1 MKRALFTTA
10 AVAAFAIIS
19 GCNDQGAP
27 LTGYA
32 CMGKD
37 NDTLVER
44 LADQCK
50 AGDTVATK
58 YPAYFC
64 DFKHAVAYN
73 DYNSALCVY
82 TGKQAPERI
91 PAEEPAS

>member
-1 MKRALFTTA
+1 MKNVLIATV
-10 AVAAFAIIS
+10 AVAAFGLLS
-19 GCNDQGAP
+19 GCKEQGAP

-32 CMGKD
+32 CLGQN
-37 NDTLVER
+37 NDSLVEHMP
-44 LADQCK
+44 DKCK

-58 YPAYFC
+58 FPAYFC
-64 DFKHAVAYN
+64 DFNHAVAYN
-73 DYNSALCVY
+73 SYNSALCVY